1 MTTTPYWTH
10 PDGSSAWY
18 RVHIHE
24 KNYSVK
30 VNESPFEEDVAVTEI
45 KQEWSGGKTTTRK
58 IDAGEDFDRVSAAY
72 FAARKAG

>member
-1 MTTTPYWTH
+1 MKAYWTH
-10 PDGSSAWY
+10 PDGSCAWY

-30 VNESPFEEDVAVTEI
+30 VTESPFEEDVAVTEI
-45 KQEWSGGKTTTRK
+45 RQEWSGGKSASRK
-58 IDAGEDFDRVSAAY
+58 IDAGEEYERVTAAY